1 MTIGSTPGM
10 TPMPAANSTT
20 ENLKGAAAPVQPPV
34 GSVDNEATEVSS
46 ADDRKGGIDIYA

>member
-10 TPMPAANSTT
+10 TPMPAANTNT
-20 ENLKGAAAPVQPPV
+20 ENLKAPEAPVQPPLKAA
-34 GSVDNEATEVSS
+34 DNEATEVSS